1 MSAIW
6 YYVFTLAFFLFDYFI
21 LAMGLN
27 IQYGETGILNFA
39 YIGFVAIGAYVTG
52 AVSLGNPAN
61 PNSAGVGQHYIL
73 GLSLPFPINLI
84 VGGLAASALALFV
97 ALITLRRLRTDY
109 LAMVLISLSLVL
121 YDISNNFIPLFNGAD
136 GLYNVPEPLASV
148 FNLTTNSFVGFF
160 AGVTGVVALI
170 MWFVMSRITRS
181 PLGRTFRAIRDD
193 PGVAAAL
200 GKGVFRYQLTSMLIG
215 AFYAGVGGGLIIQ
228 FGGSFNPTAW
238 LPGET
243 FVIFAVIIVGG
254 VGNNVGMLVGALLVE
269 TLLIHLPAFLPDI
282 PGHPGLI
289 QYIDTIV
296 IGILLMVMLW
306 FRPQGMVPE
315 RIRRSKFQLPGFSTS
330 GGVSAAK
337 PSARAATLNET
348 MSADP
353 VLNVAEKDA

>member
-6 YYVFTLAFFLFDYFI
+6 YYVFTLVFFLFDYFI

-39 YIGFVAIGAYVTG
+39 YIGFVAVGAYVTG
-52 AVSLGNPAN
+52 AVSM
-61 PNSAGVGQHYIL
+61 PNSAGTGQHYIL
-73 GLSLPFPINLI
+73 GWGVPFPFNLI
-84 VGGLAASALALFV
+84 IGGLAASALAVIV

-121 YDISNNFIPLFNGAD
+121 YDVCNNFVPLFNGAD
-136 GLYNVPEPLASV
+136 GLYNVPEPMAGM
-148 FNLTTNSFVGFF
+148 FHLTSNSFVPFF
-160 AGVTGVVALI
+160 AGVAGLVALI
-170 MWFVMSRITRS
+170 MWFIMSRITNS

-193 PGVAAAL
+193 AGVAAAL

-215 AFYAGVGGGLIIQ
+215 SFYAGIGGGLIIQ
-228 FGGSFNPTAW
+228 FGGSFNPSAW

-254 VGNNVGMLVGALLVE
+254 VGNNIGLIVGALLVE
-269 TLLIHLPAFLPDI
+269 TMLVHLPAFLPAI

-289 QYIDTIV
+289 EYVDAML
-296 IGILLMVMLW
+296 IGVLLMVMLW

-315 RIRRSKFQLPGFSTS
+315 RIRRFAMPALGSSKSDGEPVGATAVATS
-330 GGVSAAK
+330 K
-337 PSARAATLNET
+337 E
-348 MSADP
+348 
-353 VLNVAEKDA
+353 AE